1 MRKKIEYVE
10 GYRIPESSFMPFGGL
25 LKDTI
30 YNQVLAEVVA
40 DPYRTYTPGEMQE
53 ILKLDRSKVGKALSD
68 LEQLGLLRNISHQK
82 RRPLY
87 EPRLDSNRLQAL
99 TFLAYAVVDDRD
111 GEVSM
116 AISISSYYRNGIAIC
131 DPSSEVSGGEAEP
144 KHKAPE
150 PMLKGVGST

>member
-1 MRKKIEYVE
+1 LEYVE
-10 GYRIPESSFMPFGGL
+10 GYNIPGYSFMPFGGL

-30 YNQVLAEVVA
+30 YNRVLAEIVA

-68 LEQLGLLRNISHQK
+68 LEQLGLLCNISHQR

-87 EPRLDSNRLQAL
+87 EPCLASNRLQAL

-111 GEVSM
+111 GEQSLVR
-116 AISISSYYRNGIAIC
+116 SISSYYRNVIALREQ
-131 DPSSEVSGGEAEP
+131 SSEGAGREAELE
-144 KHKAPE
+144 HKASE
-150 PMLKGVGST
+150 SMLKGVRST